1 MAKIDNAVQE
11 DLIQKTVGIKIR
23 ELRKAEKM
31 NAIDLASKAGISQ
44 GQLSKIRKK
53 MTDLGT
59 LPEQTLGEIE
69 KV

>member
-1 MAKIDNAVQE
+1 M
-11 DLIQKTVGIKIR
+11 GIKIR

-53 MTDLGT
+53 MTDQGT

-69 KV
+69 KI